1 MDTVNQII
9 KYSSVG
15 MLTNSIGYILYIV
28 ISNFIGI
35 NPPIAAIVSGFMVI
49 GISYLL
55 NTRFTFK
62 SKNKGLFDAIN
73 YFLLYVSAILLNSLI
88 IFIFSNM
95 LGFAHEIIA
104 AISLVIIS
112 CSLFLIQ
119 KFLLF
124 RE

>member
-1 MDTVNQII
+1 MATVNQII

-15 MLTNSIGYILYIV
+15 LLANSIGYILYII

-35 NPPIAAIVSGFMVI
+35 NPPLAAILSGFMVI

-62 SKNKGLFDAIN
+62 IKNKGLVGAVN

-88 IFIFSNM
+88 IFIFANI
-95 LGFAHEIIA
+95 LGFAHEIVA
-104 AISLVIIS
+104 AVSLVIIS

-119 KFLLF
+119 KFYF
-124 RE
+124 FQR